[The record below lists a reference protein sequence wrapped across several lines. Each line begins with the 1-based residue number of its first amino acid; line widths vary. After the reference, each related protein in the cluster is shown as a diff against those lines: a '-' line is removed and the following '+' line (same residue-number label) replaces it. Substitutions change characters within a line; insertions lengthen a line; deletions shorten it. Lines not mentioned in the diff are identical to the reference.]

1 MRRKLL
7 SMLALLCLTV
17 TSAWAEDVTFT
28 ITSDDLLDAERM
40 GENSITKNGVTVS
53 ANRISEMGIYGPGSF
68 STSEGN
74 FTRIEISADMVD
86 IRGEGWSGGMREP
99 ATWEGTASSSVPFD
113 GEIMGDDITIVC
125 TISDSGGSEPEPVNS
140 GTCGDGVTW
149 ALNEGVLTISGTGAM
164 ANFDGNAPWA
174 SQSSSITS
182 LVIET
187 GVTRIGNKAFDGYS
201 SLATVS
207 IPSSVTSIGT
217 SAFSGCSGLA
227 TINIPE
233 GVTSIE
239 SYAFSNCTSLTSVNI
254 PASVTTIQYH
264 AFYHCTNLAS
274 VTLNSSPC
282 FGAQAFTTDYENT
295 LPATFTMNLTAHE
308 GATGEFWTTL
318 YNNQYNFQVDANT
331 EVFKVALS
339 GAELTL
345 NKVEDGKVTKNTAVV
360 LKTTGGRPVLTPTSS
375 SSSDAQSNSLF
386 GVANSNGQGTQT
398 DGTFYVLNKGSKGVG
413 FYKLASGNSVGNGK
427 AYLTYSGALAR
438 EFFLFDEATGIE
450 AIDNGQLTINNVV
463 YDLQGRRV
471 AQPAKGLYIVNGK
484 KVIIK

>member
-1 MRRKLL
+1 MKRKLL

-17 TSAWAEDVTFT
+17 TSAWAETTVTF
-28 ITSDDLLDAERM
+28 TSDDLMDAERM

-74 FTRIEISADMVD
+74 FTRIEISADMVE
-86 IRGEGWSGGMREP
+86 IRSEGWLGN
-99 ATWEGTASSSVPFD
+99 TWTGNASTVSFE
-113 GEIMGDDITIVC
+113 GEIMGRDITIVC
-125 TISDSGGSEPEPVNS
+125 TISDSGGSEEPEPVNS

-308 GATGEFWTTL
+308 GAKGEFWTTL

-375 SSSDAQSNSLF
+375 SSSDAQSNSLN

-484 KVIIK
+484 KYIKK